1 MIVDWQI
8 YYDAA
13 KKCHDLADDLRRA
26 DKPVHQAVKGE
37 CTGMA
42 GDAPGC
48 KEWGQTYDKSAQ
60 QTLQACSSLANALTN
75 YGSVLY
81 AMGYNYGVAN
91 KSNPAPSQPS
101 IPQVG
106 EYRVQL
112 PSSVADNG
120 IGFTDHGGVK
130 AFFDKLVAKVLSA
143 FGKLPNGDAT
153 KLDKA
158 QTTWNAFANHAT
170 ITGAASQISA
180 ISAQFDN
187 MDDATNRQLVQDHF
201 TTLKTGAD
209 TVSTAAKA
217 MSGPVGD
224 YHGATVALGHDISSK
239 INTLELTIAVIAIA
253 GGVVALFSLGAAA
266 APATAAIEADAIA
279 TVEAIETTYQAS
291 SMTKVIGLASLTA
304 GAVGVIDAFHALPSI
319 DLDKA
324 VKNLAVII
332 AMKAIIDAEGNGDS
346 DDAALPNVR
355 DPKTFDPQSLT
366 GKTMEEVAK
375 GIPSD
380 WTQSPSK
387 SGDGTVY
394 RDPQNFGRQIRV
406 MPGYTDGNRPN
417 PLTHGPYVE
426 VSQNGSTTKV
436 PLAGNP
442 TLGGPK

>member
-1 MIVDWQI
+1 MIVDWQV

-13 KKCHDLADDLRRA
+13 KKCHDLADDLRSA
-26 DKPVHQAVKGE
+26 DKPIHQAVKGQ
-37 CTGMA
+37 CAGMA

-48 KEWGQTYDKSAQ
+48 KEWGRAYDKSAQ

-81 AMGYNYGVAN
+81 AMGYNYGIAN
-91 KSNPAPSQPS
+91 KSNPAPPQPS
-101 IPQVG
+101 VAQVG
-106 EYRVQL
+106 EYQVQV

-120 IGFTDHGGVK
+120 IGFADHGGVK
-130 AFFDKLVAKVLSA
+130 AFFDRLVAKVLSA

-153 KLDKA
+153 KLSA
-158 QTTWNAFANHAT
+158 AHTTWNTFANHDT
-170 ITGAASQISA
+170 ITDAAGHISA
-180 ISAQFDN
+180 ISAQFDH
-187 MDDATNRQLVQDHF
+187 MDDATNRQLLQDHF
-201 TTLKTGAD
+201 TTLKTSAD

-217 MSGPVGD
+217 MAGPVGD
-224 YHGATVALGHDISSK
+224 YHDATVALGHDTSSK
-239 INTLELTIAVIAIA
+239 INTLELTIAVTAIA
-253 GGVVALFSLGAAA
+253 GGVMALFSLGTSAAA
-266 APATAAIEADAIA
+266 ATAAIDADVVA

-291 SMTKVIGLASLTA
+291 RMTKVIGLTSLAA
-304 GAVGVIDAFHALPSI
+304 GAVGVIDAFHAIPVV

-324 VKNLAVII
+324 VKNLAAII
-332 AMKAIIDAEGNGDS
+332 AMKAIIDAEGTGDG
-346 DDAALPNVR
+346 DNAELPNVR

-394 RDPQNFGRQIRV
+394 RDPQNFGRQIRI

-426 VSQNGSTTKV
+426 VSQNGGTTKV

-442 TLGGPK
+442 TLGGSK